1 MAKRNFLKR
10 AMELVKY
17 DVDTTAKNY
26 ASNIIALKNDA
37 KAVSNAIQTD
47 TSDIIQS
54 AQANYKRIKTGRVFK
69 DLADWFYNNAEEAE
83 SEAEKNSKDDD
94 FDPGFDFGEDEDE
107 KSTDKPSLSL
117 PSVAESGKQLSAMY
131 KIGAKQTEASIAN
144 TAELVATFNA
154 RSAEIITAVNNVNSS
169 LSDIKKS
176 IDNISKLM
184 VNAADKED
192 EQRTDNMSIVDET
205 GKITLAKL
213 YESIK
218 QNNELTNNAG
228 VSIAKTLIDLFK
240 GGSPEEFFSQ
250 GMSLV
255 RDKIKIKDKSLN
267 EWGEAFDE
275 YSGAITQRILRSLL
289 DNDKIKKVIGD
300 NIHTQEANTD
310 YSQYR
315 VNKYNED
322 RAVFDNMT
330 RQTIVSVIPEYLKNI
345 EKHLSGRQ
353 GYLNIDEY
361 GHLTTEA
368 EANRFEAVTAESF
381 KSVSLSQDKLN
392 VIGDKL
398 KDQIA
403 NFDRNDLDIAARALT
418 SAYVM
423 SMQSTGAAT
432 LMPSQIS
439 SNDFETIS
447 YAVRM
452 IQYARGGSES
462 YWFSLCQNILF
473 TIENNMVECEK
484 FIQNAAKSAA
494 SMRGK
499 GIDVA
504 QSAFGHQAGVF
515 TDQMVFDQFKNSY
528 GAEYN
533 EADSLRTNNSTPST
547 ASQAAQ
553 GFIDRTVNTRLNEAV
568 TKVADAVTTKISS
581 IIDNI
586 GGTSTGDKIDNVVTS
601 AVDKGNDVVTKIKT
615 KINEIV
621 NDINNEETGNGDMA
635 SYGTYLNM
643 NQRGCGPVALAEY
656 INRIGGNADA
666 AEIAKGMA
674 MMGAYDPN
682 RGTSV
687 GGYINAA
694 KTMGMNLQPGK
705 VTREALL
712 GASPNHPITTLGSG
726 TTYGTRNGNNHFVNV
741 LGGNGSYVYVSN
753 PLTGRVTSESLNDF
767 ISSSSL
773 GLYGSGDDDTQSFK
787 WSSLLN
793 LPSTIWSNLT
803 NVTGLAKNLAGKG
816 LDFLQEKATN
826 KFDEIKA
833 KRAYESAQTEFS
845 EENLSSKEDVSDS
858 DKMLIQ
864 SIMQTAQIA
873 TTNGDVDETEINLIQ
888 QNINKIENPE
898 VKRKITNSIMP
909 MLKRVKAST
918 DVNGDGEK
926 KGGIIG
932 KVLSGIS
939 KGFKKLF
946 KPIKSLLSTAFKKIA
961 SVGKK
966 FITSLFKRTIEL
978 FKSGASDLRTGSTAL
993 RESLFGVK
1001 DADGNRIE
1009 DGLMQQFIT
1018 NPLNWA
1024 KGIGVNLATAAKT
1037 SISDRIRQSREDGLL
1052 GKLSDKIGQMS
1063 ETFKD
1068 AREIFGRRE
1077 PKAEGEDKEK
1087 ANSLIDKLKETEIG
1101 KGFMS
1106 VYNKQEEEKK
1116 AAKLKTPET
1125 MTDVNSDEM
1134 KEMMSGNKDSIFT
1147 AIRDIIVEHFNKT
1160 DEENKPE
1167 TGTETSESGATTEST
1182 EGEDKKKN
1190 ENVIETTATENPNNG
1205 EQQQTQQ
1212 TASSLVTG
1220 GNTGTTDVNGNASA
1234 NGGKKNGGALFNI
1247 GKMLGGIT
1255 KILGGLGK
1263 MILSIVMGMSGLKMI
1278 MSLVENVLKR
1288 ALKPI
1293 NKIFKTIYSVIKPI
1307 VQKLGKVVNKV
1318 ASAVT
1323 RIATSIIKVIQP
1335 LISAIGPV
1343 IDALFEGLEPVL
1355 EILEKDLMPVLTP
1368 ILDVVVKVL
1377 QPVMKLLGPFITF
1390 VSKIFKTWSGM
1401 FKIVVG
1407 SLKSLVGKFTLNNKL
1422 AESGKAQILEG
1433 AAEIG
1438 EANSTAASGSTTETE
1453 DTSVDANEENPV
1465 TAMINGSGI
1474 NDTGYAQLNGSVMD
1488 GTAYTGSGDYGSV
1501 SEATAG
1507 PIVSVI
1513 REELIPQLHPI
1524 VNILSKWLAPAMVNI
1539 DKIINTIGNH
1549 IKTIAGAQTMLKGA
1563 VMTVVGFFTK
1573 GLDEGKLLTAGVN
1586 TVKQGFSDAFSG
1598 WKSSMS
1604 GLVRAIP
1611 VVGDI
1616 MDVYSSTEGEETPT
1630 EQEEI
1635 VVEPVDENAEMLEES
1650 GSGNMASYG
1659 AYLNMCQR
1667 GCGPLALSENIN
1679 RRGGR
1684 VSAAALA
1691 GGMAGQGTYD
1701 PNRGTSVAGYINT
1714 ARSMGVNLTPG
1725 TVTRESLSMASPR
1738 NPITVLGSGTSYGT
1752 RPGNNHFVNV
1762 IGRRGSNVL
1771 VSNPLTGRVSPE
1783 SMSNFIA
1790 TSKVGLYGSGDLD
1803 FDMEDATESI
1813 GELSS
1818 GWNDFLGMFKPDTKS
1833 YATIQKERE
1842 DAETAEAANSLL
1854 KKNGSSLDDYEEIAY
1869 KKFKEDYPQK
1879 PWQSDKSYAKKWAK
1893 KRNKYLLDAAKDDLA
1908 TAYQSEYKEQEESS
1922 VYDTK
1927 GNILSGFLD
1936 LAGQLIDGI
1945 LGKNNGNNN
1954 NGSTSGSSATA
1965 EKFISLAESDVGK
1978 DRSSV
1983 NCTSGTG
1990 GTSGDWCANYVSQ
2003 VMKRSGYDGP
2013 FNFTVGYLLKAM
2025 EESSDWEKVDKKD
2038 AARGDVVFF
2047 DWENPNPFDGSDET
2061 AMKDP
2066 QRRWDHVGWILNNNG
2081 NNWTC
2086 IEGNAGGAQTVTKQ
2100 TRYDPYVDTIMRFV
2114 ADRTSSGGELVGN
2127 TNKDKIWS
2135 YLVAPE
2141 SAGGMG
2147 LSRAGAAGIMGNMQ
2161 NESGFEPNNLE
2172 NEANRLFGM
2181 SDDEY
2186 TAAVNNGSY
2195 SKEKFMHD
2203 HWRSD
2208 LTDNCGSGYGL
2219 VQFTWYTLKRD
2230 LYDYA
2235 MAHSRDISNLTD
2247 QLAYLKQSIIN
2258 DKSRSFLESLQ
2269 TVSDPYNAA
2278 TEFMRVY
2285 EGCENQGSEGVAR
2298 GNNAR
2303 LIFSEYANA
2312 AIPSSPF
2319 QSTATD
2325 LVGPTLPDGLNNV
2338 VLNKYDSPIGPKMPS
2353 YSEQMTSMQ
2362 KTLPNTSFGIAS
2374 SSTNKPAMNTNDEVI
2389 FTSDSNGKSFTQ
2401 SGFGGSPTVGDL
2413 YYSMGPWKVASINSS
2428 SGKYNLV
2435 STVDSNFAVDDVPRD
2450 YITLYRTSK
2459 MVSENYKPASLYGS
2473 GDILSYNV
2481 ESLYGSGDISSFYE
2495 PIDTP
2500 TYQPSY
2506 QVINSSYD
2514 NMSREQMISSLSKI
2528 EFNVSA
2534 KRLEALV
2541 EQVIVKLDN
2550 QQNVSVTPRTKNT
2563 NTQSMFTEEIP
2574 NQLMKLYT

>member
-1 MAKRNFLKR
+1 
-10 AMELVKY
+10 
-17 DVDTTAKNY
+17 
-26 ASNIIALKNDA
+26 
-37 KAVSNAIQTD
+37 
-47 TSDIIQS
+47 
-54 AQANYKRIKTGRVFK
+54 
-69 DLADWFYNNAEEAE
+69 
-83 SEAEKNSKDDD
+83 
-94 FDPGFDFGEDEDE
+94 
-107 KSTDKPSLSL
+107 
-117 PSVAESGKQLSAMY
+117 
-131 KIGAKQTEASIAN
+131 
-144 TAELVATFNA
+144 
-154 RSAEIITAVNNVNSS
+154 
-169 LSDIKKS
+169 
-176 IDNISKLM
+176 
-184 VNAADKED
+184 
-192 EQRTDNMSIVDET
+192 
-205 GKITLAKL
+205 
-213 YESIK
+213 
-218 QNNELTNNAG
+218 
-228 VSIAKTLIDLFK
+228 
-240 GGSPEEFFSQ
+240 
-250 GMSLV
+250 
-255 RDKIKIKDKSLN
+255 
-267 EWGEAFDE
+267 
-275 YSGAITQRILRSLL
+275 
-289 DNDKIKKVIGD
+289 
-300 NIHTQEANTD
+300 
-310 YSQYR
+310 
-315 VNKYNED
+315 
-322 RAVFDNMT
+322 
-330 RQTIVSVIPEYLKNI
+330 
-345 EKHLSGRQ
+345 
-353 GYLNIDEY
+353 
-361 GHLTTEA
+361 
-368 EANRFEAVTAESF
+368 
-381 KSVSLSQDKLN
+381 
-392 VIGDKL
+392 
-398 KDQIA
+398 
-403 NFDRNDLDIAARALT
+403 
-418 SAYVM
+418 
-423 SMQSTGAAT
+423 
-432 LMPSQIS
+432 
-439 SNDFETIS
+439 
-447 YAVRM
+447 
-452 IQYARGGSES
+452 
-462 YWFSLCQNILF
+462 
-473 TIENNMVECEK
+473 
-484 FIQNAAKSAA
+484 
-494 SMRGK
+494 
-499 GIDVA
+499 
-504 QSAFGHQAGVF
+504 
-515 TDQMVFDQFKNSY
+515 
-528 GAEYN
+528 
-533 EADSLRTNNSTPST
+533 
-547 ASQAAQ
+547 
-553 GFIDRTVNTRLNEAV
+553 
-568 TKVADAVTTKISS
+568 
-581 IIDNI
+581 
-586 GGTSTGDKIDNVVTS
+586 
-601 AVDKGNDVVTKIKT
+601 
-615 KINEIV
+615 
-621 NDINNEETGNGDMA
+621 
-635 SYGTYLNM
+635 
-643 NQRGCGPVALAEY
+643 
-656 INRIGGNADA
+656 
-666 AEIAKGMA
+666 
-674 MMGAYDPN
+674 
-682 RGTSV
+682 
-687 GGYINAA
+687 
-694 KTMGMNLQPGK
+694 
-705 VTREALL
+705 
-712 GASPNHPITTLGSG
+712 
-726 TTYGTRNGNNHFVNV
+726 
-741 LGGNGSYVYVSN
+741 
-753 PLTGRVTSESLNDF
+753 
-767 ISSSSL
+767 
-773 GLYGSGDDDTQSFK
+773 
-787 WSSLLN
+787 
-793 LPSTIWSNLT
+793 
-803 NVTGLAKNLAGKG
+803 
-816 LDFLQEKATN
+816 
-826 KFDEIKA
+826 
-833 KRAYESAQTEFS
+833 
-845 EENLSSKEDVSDS
+845 
-858 DKMLIQ
+858 
-864 SIMQTAQIA
+864 
-873 TTNGDVDETEINLIQ
+873 
-888 QNINKIENPE
+888 
-898 VKRKITNSIMP
+898 
-909 MLKRVKAST
+909 
-918 DVNGDGEK
+918 
-926 KGGIIG
+926 
-932 KVLSGIS
+932 
-939 KGFKKLF
+939 
-946 KPIKSLLSTAFKKIA
+946 
-961 SVGKK
+961 
-966 FITSLFKRTIEL
+966 
-978 FKSGASDLRTGSTAL
+978 
-993 RESLFGVK
+993 
-1001 DADGNRIE
+1001 
-1009 DGLMQQFIT
+1009 
-1018 NPLNWA
+1018 
-1024 KGIGVNLATAAKT
+1024 
-1037 SISDRIRQSREDGLL
+1037 
-1052 GKLSDKIGQMS
+1052 
-1063 ETFKD
+1063 
-1068 AREIFGRRE
+1068 
-1077 PKAEGEDKEK
+1077 
-1087 ANSLIDKLKETEIG
+1087 
-1101 KGFMS
+1101 
-1106 VYNKQEEEKK
+1106 
-1116 AAKLKTPET
+1116 
-1125 MTDVNSDEM
+1125 
-1134 KEMMSGNKDSIFT
+1134 
-1147 AIRDIIVEHFNKT
+1147 
-1160 DEENKPE
+1160 
-1167 TGTETSESGATTEST
+1167 
-1182 EGEDKKKN
+1182 
-1190 ENVIETTATENPNNG
+1190 
-1205 EQQQTQQ
+1205 
-1212 TASSLVTG
+1212 
-1220 GNTGTTDVNGNASA
+1220 
-1234 NGGKKNGGALFNI
+1234 
-1247 GKMLGGIT
+1247 
-1255 KILGGLGK
+1255 

-1368 ILDVVVKVL
+1368 ILDVVVKII

-1422 AESGKAQILEG
+1422 AEQGKAQILEG

-1438 EANSTAASGSTTETE
+1438 EANSPAASGSTETE
-1453 DTSVDANEENPV
+1453 DTSVDANEENAV
-1465 TAMINGSGI
+1465 TTMINGSGI

-1539 DKIINTIGNH
+1539 DKIVNTIGSYVKA
-1549 IKTIAGAQTMLKGA
+1549 ISGAQTMLKGA

-1586 TVKQGFSDAFSG
+1586 TVKQGFSDAFTG

-1616 MDVYSSTEGEETPT
+1616 MDVYSPAEGEETP
-1630 EQEEI
+1630 E
-1635 VVEPVDENAEMLEES
+1635 VEPVDENAEMLEES

-1659 AYLNMCQR
+1659 TYLNMCQR

-1691 GGMAGQGTYD
+1691 GGMAGNGTYD

-1752 RPGNNHFVNV
+1752 RTGNNHFVNV

-1771 VSNPLTGRVSPE
+1771 VSNPLTGRVSSE

-1790 TSKVGLYGSGDLD
+1790 TSKVGLYGSGDFD

-1818 GWNDFLGMFKPDTKS
+1818 GWNDFLNMFKPDTKS

-1854 KKNGSSLDDYEEIAY
+1854 KKSGSSLEDYEEIAY

-1908 TAYQSEYKEQEESS
+1908 AAYQTEYNEQEESS

-1936 LAGQLIDGI
+1936 LAGKLIGGI
-1945 LGKNNGNNN
+1945 LGRNDGNN
-1954 NGSTSGSSATA
+1954 NGSTNGSSATA

-1983 NCTSGTG
+1983 NCTNGTG
-1990 GTSGDWCANYVSQ
+1990 GIDGDWCANYVSQ
-2003 VMKRSGYDGP
+2003 VMKRSGYNGP

-2025 EESSDWEKVDKKD
+2025 QESSDWQEVDKKD

-2047 DWENPNPFDGSDET
+2047 DWDNPNPQSDPLYGEG
-2061 AMKDP
+2061 
-2066 QRRWDHVGWILNNNG
+2066 RRWDHVGWILNNNG

-2208 LTDNCGSGYGL
+2208 LSDNCGSGYGL

-2235 MAHSRDISNLTD
+2235 MAHSKDISNLTD
-2247 QLAYLKQSIIN
+2247 QLSYLKQSIIN
-2258 DKSRSFLESLQ
+2258 DKSRAFFESLQ
-2269 TVSDPYNAA
+2269 TASDPYNAA

-2285 EGCENQGSEGVAR
+2285 EGCSNPGAQGVAR

-2338 VLNKYDSPIGPKMPS
+2338 DLNKYDSPIGPKLPG
-2353 YSEQMTSMQ
+2353 YSEQMSSMQ

-2401 SGFGGSPTVGDL
+2401 SGFGGSLTVGDL
-2413 YYSMGPWKVASINSS
+2413 YYSKGPWKVKSINSS
-2428 SGKYNLV
+2428 SGRYNLV
-2435 STVDSNFAVDDVPRD
+2435 STVDSNFAIDGVPRD

-2459 MVSENYKPASLYGS
+2459 MVSENYKPASLYGA
-2473 GDILSYNV
+2473 GDVPSYNV
-2481 ESLYGSGDISSFYE
+2481 ESMYGNGDISSFYE

-2550 QQNVSVTPRTKNT
+2550 QQNVPVTPRTKNT
-2563 NTQSMFTEEIP
+2563 DTQSMFTEEIP